1 MIDFTEIY
9 ESQMPD
15 PVGARS
21 VTERTAAAALTKDGG
36 YVHREAYSF
45 NTPHHAVDFLNRPID
60 VNSPLKFVRKQAFD
74 LAAEGEP
81 LFERAPR
88 KRSFGNLDLGKGIS
102 LAVDYSEPIRLY
114 ASGLASVKF
123 VATDEY
129 YEAIAR
135 YEDALKSLPDAE
147 RQKKDAQS
155 AAWAEYERTHP
166 FDAEKV
172 FSGKYDNKTTNKN
185 REQAINKKRSQWQKN
200 AHSAARAAAE
210 KAMSER
216 NASLTASGLSDV
228 AIRLIMNGS
237 FEYVDT
243 TLYWYPTT
251 LDLARMFDL
260 TINVPTKYFLAVDAN
275 DDRPPAEEAG
285 FRREVLAESFESVTN
300 GELAFDDVRDAWHS
314 TPSGT
319 KQLPLAKPVRWKNMV
334 RRFRAEKVPLL
345 SFSRFDKSRTFGLNG
360 ETWDGKTGRVL
371 AKFVTKTPG
380 MRPSY
385 NIVTV
390 DGLLIAYPQP
400 DAPTPTTAFFMTP
413 STLADKLRFADPMPK
428 TVSVN
433 MIRRTF
439 QNLVDLTD
447 EADEMFGQK
456 GGTRRYLP

>member
-1 MIDFTEIY
+1 
-9 ESQMPD
+9 
-15 PVGARS
+15 
-21 VTERTAAAALTKDGG
+21 
-36 YVHREAYSF
+36 
-45 NTPHHAVDFLNRPID
+45 
-60 VNSPLKFVRKQAFD
+60 
-74 LAAEGEP
+74 
-81 LFERAPR
+81 
-88 KRSFGNLDLGKGIS
+88 
-102 LAVDYSEPIRLY
+102 
-114 ASGLASVKF
+114 
-123 VATDEY
+123 
-129 YEAIAR
+129 
-135 YEDALKSLPDAE
+135 
-147 RQKKDAQS
+147 
-155 AAWAEYERTHP
+155 
-166 FDAEKV
+166 
-172 FSGKYDNKTTNKN
+172 
-185 REQAINKKRSQWQKN
+185 
-200 AHSAARAAAE
+200 
-210 KAMSER
+210 MSER
-216 NASLTASGLSDV
+216 NAALTASGLSDV

-314 TPSGT
+314 TPAGT
-319 KQLPLAKPVRWKNMV
+319 KQFPLAKPVRWKNMV

-371 AKFVTKTPG
+371 AKFVTKAPG

-390 DGLLIAYPQP
+390 DGLLIAYPRP

-413 STLADKLRFADPMPK
+413 STLADRLRFADPMPE